1 MGAYLSKNRFDQDI
15 IEQLKEEKANMVI
28 WDGMSDI
35 VDRAFEGE
43 EWESKPFPSQ
53 KFPEE
58 VLKLLGALDSTR
70 ASGWLSAESHIRD
83 LERKAGI
90 IWP

>member
-58 VLKLLGALDSTR
+58 VLKLLEHSIAPEL
-70 ASGWLSAESHIRD
+70 A
-83 LERKAGI
+83 AGFQQRVI
-90 IWP
+90 SVT